1 MLNRRYYIALGIV
14 VVVTLVLLK
23 LPGKA
28 ANQLKLAIGG
38 LFLPASG
45 LTVSGREL
53 TKKAANAFDLI
64 VNDPLGFLKNVLGA
78 LKEGFVNFFKNIATH
93 LLTGVADWLFG
104 ELIEK
109 VYEGSAMTLVLQALS
124 SSQATKE
131 ERDEIRR
138 LLDQME
144 GKSP

>member
-1 MLNRRYYIALGIV
+1 GPLPSDGRGRRAPGLVPVGRRARSPEWPLSPESVGAGGEYAGEEMLNRRYYIALGIV

-53 TKKAANAFDLI
+53 TKK
-64 VNDPLGFLKNVLGA
+64 
-78 LKEGFVNFFKNIATH
+78 
-93 LLTGVADWLFG
+93 
-104 ELIEK
+104 
-109 VYEGSAMTLVLQALS
+109 
-124 SSQATKE
+124 
-131 ERDEIRR
+131 
-138 LLDQME
+138 
-144 GKSP
+144 